1 VTVVSPADDDCS
13 GDNGNPDNGVVAP
26 VMAFVPVRG
35 GAPATVVVVMMAATA
50 VVVVM
55 TTAAV
60 VVVEMVVMVRN
71 KGIMTNIVE
80 NISNIIHFF
89 SFG

>member
-1 VTVVSPADDDCS
+1 MVVSPADDGCS

-26 VMAFVPVRG
+26 VMAFVPVRVV
-35 GAPATVVVVMMAATA
+35 APATVVVVMMAATA

-60 VVVEMVVMVRN
+60 VVVVVEMVVMHMV
-71 KGIMTNIVE
+71 GYM
-80 NISNIIHFF
+80 
-89 SFG
+89 